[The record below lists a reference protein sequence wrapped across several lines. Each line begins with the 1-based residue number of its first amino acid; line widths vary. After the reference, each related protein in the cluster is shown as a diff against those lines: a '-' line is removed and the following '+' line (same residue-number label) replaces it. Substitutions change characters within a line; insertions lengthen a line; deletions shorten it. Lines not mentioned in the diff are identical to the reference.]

1 MQHNNN
7 NNQILQDKIKDL
19 ITTHRIKLMQFY
31 HLPPS
36 PHTHTPNTL
45 KVISCYEYIC
55 FERKCIFA
63 TKKIVSLFRY
73 LDMLIPRQR
82 SNQAKLI
89 TNKKLIPHTC
99 EQANKQTH
107 TQTYSLSSWNRF
119 LNLRSVWISSNWIQ
133 S

>member
-45 KVISCYEYIC
+45 KVISCYEY
-55 FERKCIFA
+55 FVLKENVFSPQ
-63 TKKIVSLFRY
+63 KKSFLFFV
-73 LDMLIPRQR
+73 I
-82 SNQAKLI
+82 
-89 TNKKLIPHTC
+89 
-99 EQANKQTH
+99 
-107 TQTYSLSSWNRF
+107 
-119 LNLRSVWISSNWIQ
+119 
-133 S
+133 